1 MHGTIKTF
9 LPDKQYGFIKG
20 NDGKDYFFTQNA
32 FADKRHR
39 SQLYDGALVVFEPTA
54 TPRGYKAIQC
64 QLLDSATIDTYI
76 VPDEFQISK
85 SASIRD
91 WEIVELGDWILH
103 ASSDSSLD
111 DAKRI
116 LIKRA
121 QSIHAN
127 AIVNLEYDRGT
138 GSSGNYQYSI
148 HYFQARP
155 AVVAKKNPQGTL
167 RKQDLC
173 ILNQSAAAMKQD
185 YADRR
190 YDSKDFR
197 HLLSILIAG
206 LVAAFMLMMKFI
218 GTWDASLAETLTV
231 ITIILL
237 FIINYVPDRSDWLV
251 RNEIKEK
258 P

>member
-9 LPDKQYGFIKG
+9 IPDKQYGFIKG
-20 NDGKDYFFTQNA
+20 NDGKDYFFAQNA
-32 FADKRHR
+32 FTDREHR
-39 SQLYDGALVVFEPTA
+39 ALLYDGALVIFEPTA
-54 TPRGYKAIQC
+54 TPKGYRAINC
-64 QLLDSATIDTYI
+64 LLLDSAEIDTYI
-76 VPDEFQISK
+76 VPGEFQISK

-91 WEIVELGDWILH
+91 WEIIELGDWILT
-103 ASSDSSLD
+103 AQSKYSID
-111 DAKRI
+111 DAKSM

-127 AIVNLEYDRGT
+127 AIVNLEYVRST

-148 HYFQARP
+148 HCFQARP
-155 AVVAKKNPQGTL
+155 AVVAKKNPEGAH
-167 RKQDLC
+167 RKPDLC
-173 ILNQSAAAMKQD
+173 VLNKSAAAMKQD

-218 GTWDASLAETLTV
+218 GTWDASLAETLTF

-237 FIINYVPDRSDWLV
+237 FIINNVPDRSDWLV